1 MNIQNAKYVK
11 APLNNPD
18 NKNTAIKA
26 TIDGVE
32 SWIPMDEANT
42 DYAEILKLIAEG
54 SLTIEDAD

>member
-1 MNIQNAKYVK
+1 MNIVNAKYIK

-26 TIDGVE
+26 TINGVE
-32 SWIPMDEANT
+32 SWVPMNEDNK
-42 DYAEILKLIAEG
+42 DYAEILKLVAGG

>member
-1 MNIQNAKYVK
+1 MIIENAKYVK
-11 APLNNPD
+11 APLDNPD

-26 TIDGVE
+26 TINGVE

-42 DYAEILKLIAEG
+42 DYAEVLKLVAEG

>member
-1 MNIQNAKYVK
+1 MIIENAKYVK
-11 APLNNPD
+11 APLDNPD

-26 TIDGVE
+26 TINGVE

-42 DYAEILKLIAEG
+42 DYTEILKLVAGG

>member
-1 MNIQNAKYVK
+1 MIIENAKYVK
-11 APLNNPD
+11 APLENPD

-26 TIDGVE
+26 TINGVE

-42 DYAEILKLIAEG
+42 DYTEILKLVAEG

>member
-1 MNIQNAKYVK
+1 MIIENAKYIK

-32 SWIPMDEANT
+32 SWIPMDEANSHF
-42 DYAEILKLIAEG
+42 AEIQKQVAAG
-54 SLTIEDAD
+54 TLTIEETD

>member
-1 MNIQNAKYVK
+1 MIIQNAKYVK

-26 TIDGVE
+26 TINGVE

-42 DYAEILKLIAEG
+42 DYAEIQKQVAAG
-54 SLTIEDAD
+54 TLTIEDAD

>member
-1 MNIQNAKYVK
+1 MNIVNAKYIK

-32 SWIPMDEANT
+32 SWVPMNEDNK
-42 DYAEILKLIAEG
+42 DYAEILKLVAGG